1 MTLDSYLE
9 ELQRKF
15 KSGAQGIQVT
25 EMCQAAGSSRESAVF
40 FSDIDAIASYLQ
52 RQSGVAMSPSDIS
65 RLGLLWEGTPVTVD
79 SGPIRFKLNPLPV
92 PEIY

>member
-1 MTLDSYLE
+1 MTLNSYLE

-15 KSGAQGIQVT
+15 KSWAQGIQVT

-52 RQSGVAMSPSDIS
+52 RQSGVSLSPSDMS
-65 RLGLLWEGTPVTVD
+65 RLGLLWKGTPVTVD
-79 SGPIRFKLNPLPV
+79 SGPIRFTLKPLSV

>member
-1 MTLDSYLE
+1 MTLNSYLE

-25 EMCQAAGSSRESAVF
+25 EMCQAAGSSREIAVF

-79 SGPIRFKLNPLPV
+79 SGPIRFRLKPLSV